1 MSLYA
6 LLGVSVDAS
15 LEEIE
20 AGYLRAREALGPKRP
35 SIDLR
40 WCWRLHR
47 LLHARA
53 CLGDPARRQRGC
65 EAMIAPLNA
74 PIDTPATTSAC
85 RPHC

>member
-53 CLGDPARRQRGC
+53 CLGDPARRQ
-65 EAMIAPLNA
+65 AYDVPPPL
-74 PIDTPATTSAC
+74 IEVFGTS
-85 RPHC
+85 PPGLL